1 MLKNGLDAPMEP
13 CLSVNRL
20 SVRYTANAPAVLRDL
35 SFELCHGEIAGFF
48 GESGTGKTTLGLAL
62 AGLLPEGA
70 LCEGRVNVHGHET
83 RAGTRGS
90 GIHYFSQEAGGAL
103 HPLLTAGRQIQDAAR
118 LSPAG
123 RVEVGHYL
131 RSFHFDDPERIAAAY
146 PHQLSGGEKR
156 RAALARMLA
165 AGAKVTVLDEPTN
178 GLDPLAQ
185 AGILRLLKAKSREG
199 FCAIVFSH
207 DPGVLTA
214 LCDRVFVLYDG
225 IVVES
230 GPAEAVFSKRLHPL
244 TAGILNSA
252 PRGGGGLLPVLPDH
266 SDASGAGCPFEPR
279 CPDRMPECAR
289 ALPPLQPVEEAHSVR
304 CCLYD

>member
-1 MLKNGLDAPMEP
+1 MEP
-13 CLSVNRL
+13 FLHVHCL
-20 SVRYTANAPAVLRDL
+20 SVRYATHSRAVLRDL
-35 SFELCHGEIAGFF
+35 SFELCHGETAGFF

-70 LCEGRVNVHGHET
+70 VCEGSVSVHGRET
-83 RAGTRGS
+83 SAGTRVS

-103 HPLLTAGRQIQDAAR
+103 HPLLTVGRQIRDAAR

-123 RVEVGHYL
+123 RVEVGDYL
-131 RSFHFDDPERIAAAY
+131 RSFHFDDPERISAAY

-185 AGILRLLKAKSREG
+185 AGILRLLKTKRREG

-207 DPGVLTA
+207 DPGVLMA
-214 LCDRVFVLYDG
+214 LCDRVFVLYGG

-230 GPAEAVFSKRLHPL
+230 GPAVAVFSKRLHPL

-252 PRGGGGLLPVLPDH
+252 PHGGGSPLPVLQEY

-279 CPDRMPECAR
+279 CPERMPECTR
-289 ALPPLQPVEEAHSVR
+289 ALPPLRPVGEAHSVR
-304 CCLYD
+304 CCLHD

>member
-1 MLKNGLDAPMEP
+1 MQENGLDALMEP
-13 CLSVNRL
+13 CLQIRGL
-20 SVRYTANAPAVLRDL
+20 SVRYTANSPAVLRDL
-35 SFELCHGEIAGFF
+35 SFELCQGEIAGFF

-70 LCEGRVNVHGHET
+70 VFEGRMSVHGRET
-83 RAGTRGS
+83 PAGARGS
-90 GIHYFSQEAGGAL
+90 GIHYFSQEAGAAL
-103 HPLLTAGRQIQDAAR
+103 HHLLTVGRQIRDAAR
-118 LSPAG
+118 LSSAG
-123 RVEVGHYL
+123 RVEVAEFL

-165 AGAKVTVLDEPTN
+165 AGAKLTVLDEPTN

-185 AGILRLLKAKSREG
+185 AGVLRLLKAKRREG

-230 GPAEAVFSKRLHPL
+230 GPAEAVFSQRLHPL
-244 TAGILNSA
+244 TGGILNSA
-252 PRGGGGLLPVLPDH
+252 PRGGGGPLPVLPDH
-266 SDASGAGCPFEPR
+266 SDASGGGCPFEPR
-279 CPDRMPECAR
+279 CPERIPVCTR
-289 ALPPLQPVEEAHSVR
+289 SIPPLKQVEEAHSVR
-304 CCLYD
+304 CYLYD

>member
-1 MLKNGLDAPMEP
+1 MEP
-13 CLSVNRL
+13 VLHVDCLSVEYATHSR
-20 SVRYTANAPAVLRDL
+20 AVLRDL

-70 LCEGRVNVHGHET
+70 ACEGSVSVYGRET
-83 RAGTRGS
+83 RAGTRSS

-103 HPLLTAGRQIQDAAR
+103 HPLLTVGRQIRDAAR

-123 RVEVGHYL
+123 RVEVGDYL
-131 RSFHFDDPERIAAAY
+131 RSFYFDDPERIAAAY

-185 AGILRLLKAKSREG
+185 AGILRLLKTKRREG

-207 DPGVLTA
+207 DPGVLMA

-230 GPAEAVFSKRLHPL
+230 GPAGALFSKRLHPL

-252 PRGGGGLLPVLPDH
+252 PRCGGGPLPVLPDH

-279 CPDRMPECAR
+279 CPERMPECTR
-289 ALPPLQPVEEAHSVR
+289 AVPPLKQIEEAHSVR
-304 CCLYD
+304 CYLYD